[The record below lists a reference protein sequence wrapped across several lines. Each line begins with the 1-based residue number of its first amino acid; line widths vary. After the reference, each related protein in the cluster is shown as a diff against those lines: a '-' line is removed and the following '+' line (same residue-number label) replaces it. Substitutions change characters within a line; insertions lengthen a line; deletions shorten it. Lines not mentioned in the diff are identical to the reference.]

1 MPKLDLPRL
10 ERDGSLSFES
20 AVPPDDSL
28 WEGTDLRFDGDVAIR
43 GKATVSGTG
52 EIVVQLHVEAVR
64 LAECRRCLDPVRLP
78 LEEDFVLVY
87 VDAEEIDDDEES
99 DLRPLGAA
107 ETTLELGDALREEII
122 LATDRWVLCRPD
134 CAGLCPVCGVNRN
147 EQTCDCSP
155 DEPDPRWDAL
165 RALESE

>member
-20 AVPPDDSL
+20 TVPPDSPL
-28 WEGTDLRFDGDVAIR
+28 WEGSELRIDGDVTVR
-43 GKATVSGTG
+43 GRATVSGTG
-52 EIVVQLHVEAVR
+52 EIVVRMEVEGVR
-64 LAECRRCLDPVRLP
+64 LAECRRCLEPVRRP
-78 LEEDFVLVY
+78 LAGDFVVVY
-87 VDAEEIDDDEES
+87 ADDDVIDDGEGS
-99 DLRPLGAA
+99 DLRPVGAT
-107 ETTLELGDALREEII
+107 ETTLELGEALREELI

-134 CAGLCPVCGVNRN
+134 CAGLCPICGANRN

-155 DEPDPRWDAL
+155 DETDPRWDAL